1 VIPGGALGAPNRAP
15 LARGGVSIQLLAE
28 PARVES
34 PGRSMPIM
42 ESQSYHISLP
52 LLSDARAEAS
62 RLGHSFVAPEHLLLA
77 VAANADPSTQPFFRR
92 HEMSIE
98 ALRSAVAELLGPERL
113 QARAD
118 QPPAIAQ
125 RAIIALGRALSAG
138 RGWLHPY
145 SDRDLL
151 LALVADGVAAN
162 AVVGAVLERFG
173 LSAADARRE
182 LVSLAAEPQH

>member
-1 VIPGGALGAPNRAP
+1 
-15 LARGGVSIQLLAE
+15 
-28 PARVES
+28 
-34 PGRSMPIM
+34 MPTM
-42 ESQSYHISLP
+42 ETQSYHISLP
-52 LLSDARAEAS
+52 LLADARAEAS

-77 VAANADPSTQPFFRR
+77 VAANGDPSTQGFFQR
-92 HEMSIE
+92 HAMSID
-98 ALRSAVAELLGPERL
+98 ALRAAVAELLGPERL
-113 QARAD
+113 LARID

-173 LSAADARRE
+173 VSPADARRE
-182 LVSLAAEPQH
+182 IASLATEPQY

>member
-1 VIPGGALGAPNRAP
+1 
-15 LARGGVSIQLLAE
+15 
-28 PARVES
+28 
-34 PGRSMPIM
+34 MT

-52 LLSDARAEAS
+52 LLADARAEAS

-77 VAANADPSTQPFFRR
+77 VAANGDPTTQAFFRR
-92 HEMSIE
+92 HEMSLD
-98 ALRSAVAELLGPERL
+98 ALRAAVSELLGPERL

-173 LSAADARRE
+173 VSPSDARRE
-182 LVSLAAEPQH
+182 IAALTAEPQH

>member
-1 VIPGGALGAPNRAP
+1 
-15 LARGGVSIQLLAE
+15 
-28 PARVES
+28 
-34 PGRSMPIM
+34 MT

-52 LLSDARAEAS
+52 LLADARAEAS

-77 VAANADPSTQPFFRR
+77 VAANGDATTQTFFRR
-92 HEMSIE
+92 HEMSLE
-98 ALRSAVAELLGPERL
+98 ALRSAVSELLGPERL
-113 QARAD
+113 QARVD

-125 RAIIALGRALSAG
+125 RTIIALGRALSAG

-151 LALVADGVAAN
+151 LALVADGVATN

-173 LSAADARRE
+173 LSPAEARRE
-182 LVSLAAEPQH
+182 IAALTTEPQH

>member
-1 VIPGGALGAPNRAP
+1 
-15 LARGGVSIQLLAE
+15 
-28 PARVES
+28 
-34 PGRSMPIM
+34 MD
-42 ESQSYHISLP
+42 SQAYHISLP
-52 LLSDARAEAS
+52 LLADARAEAG

-77 VAANADPSTQPFFRR
+77 IAANGDPSTETFFRR

-98 ALRSAVAELLGPERL
+98 ALRSTVAELLGPEHL
-113 QARAD
+113 QVRAD

-125 RAIIALGRALSAG
+125 RAIITLGRALSAG

-173 LSAADARRE
+173 TSAADARRE
-182 LVSLAAEPQH
+182 IASLAVEPQH